1 MAERTGAPVASTGA
15 APAWP
20 DLLSRLLGHED
31 LGHEETSWAMDQIM
45 SGATSPA
52 ILSGFLMGLAT
63 KGETVAELRGL
74 ADAMLEHA
82 VPIEVPG
89 STVDVVG
96 TGGDR
101 HRTVNI
107 STMAAIVVAGCG
119 LTVVKHGNRAASS
132 ASGSAD
138 VLEAVGVRLDLP
150 PERAAELAQEVGIAF
165 LFAAR
170 YHPAMRHAGP
180 VRAELKVPTAFNVLG
195 PLTNP
200 AQPRAGAIGVGN
212 PRMAPLVAGVFADRD
227 RSTLVFRN
235 DDGLDELAPT
245 ATGTIWE
252 VTDASGGE
260 VVEHRLDAV
269 AELGLPPATLE
280 DLRGGEPADNATVLR
295 DVLAGAPG
303 PVRDTVLLN
312 AAAALVADGG
322 LGGVA
327 TGTLPERLRAGI
339 DHAAR
344 AIDSGAAAD
353 VLDRWIAASTS

>member
-1 MAERTGAPVASTGA
+1 MSVEAPSDA
-15 APAWP
+15 ARAWP
-20 DLLSRLLGHED
+20 DLLARLLQRED
-31 LGHEETSWAMDQIM
+31 LSHAETAWAMDQVM
-45 SGATSPA
+45 SGATSPTVLA
-52 ILSGFLMGLAT
+52 GFLMALGT

-82 VPIEVPG
+82 VPIEVTG
-89 STVDVVG
+89 DSVDVVG

-107 STMAAIVVAGCG
+107 STMASIVVAGAG
-119 LTVVKHGNRAASS
+119 LRVVKHGNRAMSS

-150 PERAAELAQEVGIAF
+150 PERSAELAAEVGIAF

-200 AQPRAGAIGVGN
+200 ARPRAGAIGVGN
-212 PRMAPLVAGVFADRD
+212 PRMASLVAGVFAERD

-245 ATGTIWE
+245 APSRIWE
-252 VTDASGGE
+252 ATDASGGV
-260 VVEHRLDAV
+260 VVEHVVDTV
-269 AELGLPPATLE
+269 ADLGLQPATLE
-280 DLRGGEPADNATVLR
+280 DLRGGDATANAAVLR

-303 PVRDTVLLN
+303 PVRETVLLN
-312 AAAALVADGG
+312 AAAAIVADAR
-322 LGGVA
+322 LAGVA
-327 TGTLPERLRAGI
+327 EGSLVDRLRHGLE
-339 DHAAR
+339 HAAR
-344 AIDSGAAAD
+344 AVDSGAASD
-353 VLDRWIAASTS
+353 VLSRWVAASQA

>member
-1 MAERTGAPVASTGA
+1 VTSTDPHAPV
-15 APAWP
+15 WP
-20 DLLSRLLGHED
+20 DLLARLTARED
-31 LGHEETSWAMDQIM
+31 LTREDTAWAMDQVM
-45 SGATSPA
+45 SGGTSPA
-52 ILSGFLMGLAT
+52 VLAGFLMALAT
-63 KGETVAELRGL
+63 KGETVSELRGL

-82 VPIEVPG
+82 VPIQVPG
-89 STVDVVG
+89 NTVDVVG

-150 PERAAELAQEVGIAF
+150 PERSAELAHEVGIAF

-180 VRAELKVPTAFNVLG
+180 VRSELKVPTAFNVLG

-200 AQPRAGAIGVGN
+200 ARPRAGAIGVGN
-212 PRMAPLVAGVFADRD
+212 LRMAPLVAGVFADRD

-235 DDGLDELAPT
+235 SDGLDELAPT
-245 ATGTIWE
+245 APGRVWE
-252 VTDASGGE
+252 VTDASGGS

-269 AELGLPPATLE
+269 ADLGLAPARLE
-280 DLRGGEPADNATVLR
+280 DLRGGDPQANAVVLR
-295 DVLAGAPG
+295 EVLDGAQG
-303 PVRDTVLLN
+303 PIRETVLLN
-312 AAAALVADGG
+312 AAAALVADGTHA
-322 LGGVA
+322 GVA
-327 TGTLPERLRAGI
+327 SGTLTERLRAGLR
-339 DHAAR
+339 HAAH

-353 VLDRWIAASTS
+353 VLRRWVEASRS